1 MPASATTARPGCG
14 KRGAQVA
21 HPIACRVP
29 PYAACT
35 VASFTAC
42 TATLFST
49 QGFSQ
54 GAHEHREAKGEQQA
68 HAVVCS
74 GSVPGWQSGRDMLR
88 RQHVSGRATEV
99 QGQQQR
105 QQQPQ
110 QPVFTSTSSMRELSS
125 QLHSLLPS
133 PPLLLTLGQAPV
145 VQGVALEQH
154 AQLRAGVTAAVVLCQ
169 QRDSGSGAG
178 CSTLPSGAA
187 SVPSN
192 HRATPMHPNGAT
204 QHCTPGRHAALH
216 TPWAWPRAQCRGQR
230 VRALPPPSPQKR

>member
-154 AQLRAGVTAAVVLCQ
+154 AQLRAEDKGEARAGLGGNQ
-169 QRDSGSGAG
+169 SGGGACLPNGNAGGGWGSAGGSDPEEQLGAG
-178 CSTLPSGAA
+178 HCATACHNRCRC
-187 SVPSN
+187 VPT
-192 HRATPMHPNGAT
+192 A
-204 QHCTPGRHAALH
+204 
-216 TPWAWPRAQCRGQR
+216 
-230 VRALPPPSPQKR
+230 